1 MKKMEEKTVKLIIA
15 KNGRN
20 DRELLTILKKR
31 FGFET
36 CYHEDTDTDG
46 KVSDLTDSEVI
57 SYLYDVFPDWLS
69 QEHDTNVFWEN
80 ERLYECSDM

>member
-1 MKKMEEKTVKLIIA
+1 MEEKTVKLIIA

-31 FGFET
+31 FKFET
-36 CYHEDTDTDG
+36 CYHEDTNTDG
-46 KVSDLTDSEVI
+46 KVYELNDNEVI
-57 SYLYDVFPDWLS
+57 SYLYNVFPDWLS

>member
-1 MKKMEEKTVKLIIA
+1 MEEKTVKLIIA
-15 KNGRN
+15 KNGRTEK
-20 DRELLTILKKR
+20 ELLTILKRR

-36 CYHEDTDTDG
+36 CYHEDTDTDE
-46 KVSDLTDSEVI
+46 KVFDLTDSEVI
-57 SYLYDVFPDWLS
+57 SYLYDIFPDWLS

>member
-1 MKKMEEKTVKLIIA
+1 MEEKTVKLIIA

-31 FGFET
+31 FKFET
-36 CYHEDTDTDG
+36 CYHEDTDIDE

-57 SYLYDVFPDWLS
+57 SYLYDIFPDWLS